1 MALKVAIVGAGPAGF
16 YTADA
21 LLKAETEC
29 EIDIIERLPCPFG
42 LIRFGVAPD
51 HEKTRNVSRAFAKT
65 AENEAVRYFGNVE
78 VGRDVSIDELL
89 AAYDAV
95 VLTVGAGKDRPLN
108 LPGADKAGV
117 YGSATFVNWYNAHP
131 DAHDLNPDLDTG
143 AVVVIGAGN
152 VAVDVARVLLKTPD
166 EMAMTDLAAHAAAA
180 IHAAPIKDVYMVA
193 RRGASEAKFT
203 NVELR
208 EMGER
213 DEVVPQVD
221 GPPLPDEVE
230 GEMSDRDRRVREK
243 NLETL
248 RDFAGRDAGEKPKRM
263 HFVFCAQPVEI
274 LGGERVS
281 AVRFERTRMEDG
293 RAVPTGEFFD
303 LECGL
308 VVAATGY
315 RSDPVP
321 GAPFDDAAGI
331 IPNDEGRVSN
341 RLYTAGWV
349 KRGPSG
355 VIGTNKVDGQATAK
369 IILEDLG
376 EGSGAAGR
384 AALGPMLAERG
395 CRVVDFEDWK
405 RIQAAEEA
413 AATGDA
419 PRARFATVEAMLAVL
434 DSGSAAAD

>member
-1 MALKVAIVGAGPAGF
+1 MPLKVAIVGAGPAGF

-21 LLKAETEC
+21 LLKSDTEC

-78 VGRDVSIDELL
+78 VGRDVSIEELL
-89 AAYDAV
+89 DTYDAV
-95 VLTVGAGKDRPLN
+95 VLTVGAGKDRPLD

-131 DAHDLNPDLDTG
+131 DAAGLAPDLNTE
-143 AVVVIGAGN
+143 AAVVIGAGN
-152 VAVDVARVLLKTPD
+152 VAIDVARVLLKTPA
-166 EMAMTDLAAHAAAA
+166 EMAATDLAAHAAAP
-180 IHAAPIKDVYMVA
+180 IHAAPMKDVYMVA
-193 RRGASEAKFT
+193 RRSAAEAKFT

-208 EMGER
+208 EMGEL
-213 DEVVPQVD
+213 DEVVPQID
-221 GPPLPDEVE
+221 GPPLPEAVE

-243 NLETL
+243 NLGTL
-248 RDFAGRDAGEKPKRM
+248 QEFAGRAADEKPKRV
-263 HFVFCAQPVEI
+263 HFVFCAQPVEL
-274 LGGERVS
+274 LGDERVS
-281 AVRFERTRMEDG
+281 GVRFERTRMEDG
-293 RAVPTGEFFD
+293 RAVPTGETFD
-303 LECGL
+303 IACGL

-321 GAPFDDAAGI
+321 GAPFDEAGGI
-331 IPNDEGRVSN
+331 IPNDEGRVAE

-369 IILEDLG
+369 LVLEDLG
-376 EGSGAAGR
+376 SGAGR
-384 AALGPMLAERG
+384 PGREALGALLAERG
-395 CRVVDFEDWK
+395 CRVVNFDDWK
-405 RIQAAEEA
+405 TIQAAEEA
-413 AATGDA
+413 AATDGA
-419 PRARFATVEAMLAVL
+419 PRAKFATVDAMLAVL
-434 DSGSAAAD
+434 ESGTAAAD